1 MIDTTYKI
9 IKNKILF
16 YNGYNCSQSKYIP
29 YMYRVEY
36 ASIQD
41 LHIDRYTHR
50 YTLLYIYR
58 MSINF
63 NTTLYKCIKW
73 YKIKWKSKVA
83 H

>member
-16 YNGYNCSQSKYIP
+16 YHGYNLFSIKIYTIHVLSRVCKYTRP
-29 YMYRVEY
+29 T
-36 ASIQD
+36 
-41 LHIDRYTHR
+41 HIDRYTLHF
-50 YTLLYIYR
+50 YIYT
-58 MSINF
+58 MSINL